1 MNNHSPKG
9 HFVVGV
15 RKLAI
20 YEIYARLCGAHDRRT
35 FYDNLAKYA
44 ELLSQASGL
53 PADFYMCAWF
63 RLYLYYE
70 RNRTAIL
77 NGGIDFDQTH
87 H

>member
-1 MNNHSPKG
+1 MNNSTLQSLCLIG
-9 HFVVGV
+9 A

-35 FYDNLAKYA
+35 FYDNLSKYA

-63 RLYLYYE
+63 RLYSYYA
-70 RNRTAIL
+70 RNRTAL
-77 NGGIDFDQTH
+77 VNGGFVNGD
-87 H
+87 